1 MRDNLDAEDILPML
15 ARLARA
21 AAPESDAWIYAH
33 RHLAEL
39 GVEHDPWRAALFAR
53 RVIAHRPD
61 DDGAWA
67 VLGLA
72 QSLLGNCRY
81 AARAYEHALALAPDN
96 PWYAHNLGHLYDVAL
111 DRASDALPLLARAT
125 FAQPGEADIAASYA
139 HALAR
144 CGKLA
149 MAKRVLRRAIRH
161 GGTADQMALAR
172 WLDTFDAPVT
182 TGVTTGDAPK
192 PAVTMGGEA
201 PLASQA
207 LREASLAPQALREAP
222 LASQALREAPLAMPP
237 AVSIGDAPKPAV
249 TMGDAPKP
257 PPEPGPAPMTSKP
270 AAQRRQRPVCPPTP
284 SEACPLEAK
293 PAALTPEP
301 TAAARV
307 CDEEPK
313 VPARKK
319 ARRRRARERRT
330 AGD

>member
-111 DRASDALPLLARAT
+111 DRAADALPLLARAT

-172 WLDTFDAPVT
+172 WLDTFDAPSMGDAPKVPAS
-182 TGVTTGDAPK
+182 TGDAPK
-192 PAVTMGGEA
+192 A
-201 PLASQA
+201 P
-207 LREASLAPQALREAP
+207 
-222 LASQALREAPLAMPP
+222 
-237 AVSIGDAPKPAV
+237 VSIGDAPKPQE
-249 TMGDAPKP
+249 
-257 PPEPGPAPMTSKP
+257 PEAGPAPMTPKP
-270 AAQRRQRPVCPPTP
+270 AVQRRQRTSCQPT
-284 SEACPLEAK
+284 SRDACDACPAEAK
-293 PAALTPEP
+293 PTALTPEP
-301 TAAARV
+301 TAARV
-307 CDEEPK
+307 CDDEAKAPS
-313 VPARKK
+313 RKK